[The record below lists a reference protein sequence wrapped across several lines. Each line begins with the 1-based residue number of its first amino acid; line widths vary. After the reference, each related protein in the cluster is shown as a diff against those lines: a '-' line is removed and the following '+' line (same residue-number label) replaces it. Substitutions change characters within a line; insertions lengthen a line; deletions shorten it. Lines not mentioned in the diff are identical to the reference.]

1 VHRIS
6 PGLAAVAL
14 LTAACGG
21 TADEQAGAAA
31 TAPSLTAAAA
41 VYPLAWLAQGI
52 APDAEVEFLG
62 AGSAE
67 AHDLELTPGQRGAV
81 ESADVLLYMGEI
93 GYQPQIE
100 QAAGSAQGEVVDVSE
115 VVGQDRLLTATDAHE
130 DEAHA
135 EGDGEE
141 HAEGESE
148 GEEHAEGEGA
158 VDPHVWF
165 DPALMAEVAER
176 AGAAFAAADPDN
188 ADTYTANAERVS
200 ADLTALASD
209 IDAALSD
216 CRFDEAIVS
225 HAAYGYLLEPRGYGQ
240 HAVVGVTS
248 GEAGASGAELAE
260 IVAEVQRE
268 GFTHVLA
275 EPVEGRADAEAV
287 AREAGV
293 EMLEVQP
300 LDVVA
305 EDSAD
310 QGYPELLRKQVDAF
324 ATALGCP

>member
-1 VHRIS
+1 MHRLL

-21 TADEQAGAAA
+21 TTDGQAGAAA
-31 TAPSLTAAAA
+31 TAPSLSAAAA
-41 VYPLAWLAQGI
+41 VYPLAWLAQEI

-67 AHDLELTPGQRGAV
+67 AHDLELTPGQRGTV
-81 ESADVLLYMGEI
+81 ESADVLLYMGQI
-93 GYQPQIE
+93 GYQAQIE
-100 QAAGSAQGEVVDVSE
+100 QAAGSAEGEVVDASE
-115 VVGQDRLLTATDAHE
+115 VVGQDRLLAAQDAHAHE
-130 DEAHA
+130 DE
-135 EGDGEE
+135 E
-141 HAEGESE
+141 HAE
-148 GEEHAEGEGA
+148 AEGA

-165 DPALMAEVAER
+165 DPSLMAEVAER
-176 AGAAFAAADPDN
+176 TGAAFAAADPDD
-188 ADTYTANAERVS
+188 ADTYTGNAERVR
-200 ADLTALASD
+200 AELTAMAGD
-209 IDAALSD
+209 IDAALSG
-216 CRFDEAIVS
+216 CRFDEAVVS
-225 HAAYGYLLEPRGYGQ
+225 HAAYGYLLQPRGYGQ

-260 IVAEVQRE
+260 IVAEVERE

-287 AREAGV
+287 SREAGV

-305 EDSAD
+305 EDAAD
-310 QGYPELLRKQVDAF
+310 RGYPALLREQVEAF
-324 ATALGCP
+324 STALGCP